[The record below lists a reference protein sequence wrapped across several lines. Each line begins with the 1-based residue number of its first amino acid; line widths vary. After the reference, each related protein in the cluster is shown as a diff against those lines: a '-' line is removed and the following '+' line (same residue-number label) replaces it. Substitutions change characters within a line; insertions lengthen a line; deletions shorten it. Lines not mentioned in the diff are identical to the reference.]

1 VSEPEA
7 ETEDP
12 LIILVVEDDETT
24 RRALTRMLAMDSR
37 VEVLDAADGLDA
49 LAILEDQPVDLV
61 ISDEVMP
68 TINGIRLL
76 ETIKHRWPGTR
87 RVLYTGYADARTVMD
102 AINRGGVDKAL
113 SKAISAEELR
123 TELLELIDDC
133 LAKRIDSG
141 QLLSGRPSRSMPMVA
156 AEGPRPVLVIG
167 DELAVRKTIEEALH
181 AEGFDVRAAG
191 SEAIVA
197 SMQRAPSDV
206 VVLDLSGD
214 TSDPKANLMSIRS
227 VDLDCPVIVLV
238 SRGHVQ
244 RAHAAIHFGAHRHLV
259 HPVDRKALSEIV
271 KRAATLNR
279 LSRARRD
286 AVAATGGIGGSGL
299 GGRAALEFQFQSALE
314 KLYMVYQPIV
324 TWGDKRILGYEA
336 LVRSEESAMPHPGLL
351 LNAADRL
358 DRMEDLSQA
367 IRRIVAEPFVRRT
380 DDLRLFLNLHVSDV
394 ASPDLLKSSLVEM
407 AAHIV
412 LEITERATLDSV
424 PDFASHVSALRA
436 RGYSIAIDDLG
447 AGYAGLSS
455 FATLDPDIVKLDMSL
470 VRGVHTSPTKRRL
483 VKSLQDA
490 CADLG
495 VPMVAEGVETTEER
509 DALVAAGCDIFQG
522 YLFGRPLR
530 TLEEPNWA

>member
-1 VSEPEA
+1 
-7 ETEDP
+7 
-12 LIILVVEDDETT
+12 
-24 RRALTRMLAMDSR
+24 
-37 VEVLDAADGLDA
+37 
-49 LAILEDQPVDLV
+49 
-61 ISDEVMP
+61 
-68 TINGIRLL
+68 
-76 ETIKHRWPGTR
+76 
-87 RVLYTGYADARTVMD
+87 
-102 AINRGGVDKAL
+102 
-113 SKAISAEELR
+113 
-123 TELLELIDDC
+123 
-133 LAKRIDSG
+133 
-141 QLLSGRPSRSMPMVA
+141 
-156 AEGPRPVLVIG
+156 
-167 DELAVRKTIEEALH
+167 
-181 AEGFDVRAAG
+181 
-191 SEAIVA
+191 
-197 SMQRAPSDV
+197 
-206 VVLDLSGD
+206 
-214 TSDPKANLMSIRS
+214 
-227 VDLDCPVIVLV
+227 
-238 SRGHVQ
+238 
-244 RAHAAIHFGAHRHLV
+244 
-259 HPVDRKALSEIV
+259 
-271 KRAATLNR
+271 
-279 LSRARRD
+279 
-286 AVAATGGIGGSGL
+286 L